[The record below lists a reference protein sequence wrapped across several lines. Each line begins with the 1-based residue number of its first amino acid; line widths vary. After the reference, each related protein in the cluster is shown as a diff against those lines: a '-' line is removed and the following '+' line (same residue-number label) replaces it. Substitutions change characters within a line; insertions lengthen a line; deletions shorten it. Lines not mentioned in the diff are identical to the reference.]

1 MSDDFAALLFF
12 FGISMTVNVAL
23 AVSWFRSSRRP
34 RRLED
39 QGTPRGTDDRRI
51 ERIEQAVDALAT
63 QVDQLAG
70 GQEFLN
76 RVVAE
81 RQERR
86 ARRLSEPVPE
96 NTPQ

>member
-1 MSDDFAALLFF
+1 MQEEFTVLLFF

-23 AVSWFRSSRRP
+23 AVSWFRSSRRV
-34 RRLED
+34 RRLEE
-39 QGTPRGTDDRRI
+39 GATPRGDDRRI
-51 ERIEQAVDALAT
+51 ERIEQAVDALAA

-70 GQEFLN
+70 GQDFLN

-96 NTPQ
+96 HTPR

>member
-1 MSDDFAALLFF
+1 MNEEFAVLLFF
-12 FGISMTVNVAL
+12 FGISMTLNLAL
-23 AVSWFRSSRRP
+23 GVSWFRSSRRA
-34 RRLED
+34 RRLEE
-39 QGTPRGTDDRRI
+39 QGQPRGLDDRRV
-51 ERIEQAVDALAT
+51 ERIEQAVDALAA
-63 QVDQLAG
+63 QVDQIAG

-86 ARRLSEPVPE
+86 ARRLNEPMTE

>member
-1 MSDDFAALLFF
+1 MQDEFVVLLFF
-12 FGISMTVNVAL
+12 FGISMTANVAL
-23 AVSWFRSSRRP
+23 AVSWFRSSRRL

-39 QGTPRGTDDRRI
+39 QPAARGVDDRRI
-51 ERIEQAVDALAT
+51 ERIEQAVDSLAA

-86 ARRLSEPVPE
+86 ARRLSEPAPE

>member
-1 MSDDFAALLFF
+1 MTDEFAALLFF

-23 AVSWFRSSRRP
+23 AVSWFRSARRL

-39 QGTPRGTDDRRI
+39 QATPRVDDRRI

-70 GQEFLN
+70 GQDFLN

-86 ARRLSEPVPE
+86 ARRLSEQVPD